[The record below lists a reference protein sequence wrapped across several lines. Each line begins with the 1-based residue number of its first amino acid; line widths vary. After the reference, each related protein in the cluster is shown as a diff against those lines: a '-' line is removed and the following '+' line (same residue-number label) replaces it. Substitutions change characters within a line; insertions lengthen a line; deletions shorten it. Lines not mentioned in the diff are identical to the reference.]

1 MSHEYRFLMRDA
13 EGENPQETLLLCLD
27 DEGAL
32 LLADRLSSQCS
43 VEVWDDDRFVGK
55 ADYVAPKA
63 RAAPAEPPPPR
74 QKRFWTGAWRRGLE
88 QRGE

>member
-1 MSHEYRFLMRDA
+1 MTREYRFVLSNG
-13 EGENPQETLLLCLD
+13 EGERPHETLLTCLD

-43 VEVWDDDRFVGK
+43 VEVWDQDRFVGK
-55 ADYVAPKA
+55 ADFAAPTA
-63 RAAPAEPPPPR
+63 SAAPAEPRPR

-88 QRGE
+88 QRGD